1 MGRLRA
7 LSIILTLVA
16 AGCLYKPPAVPLLV
30 EPRSSLEALV
40 GEWTGDYTVDDEYE
54 RTGRISFALKA
65 GEDHAYGDVL
75 MVPSGRPRGYD
86 RYQGAPP
93 PRPDANS
100 RPAEALSIRFVRV
113 FGGGV
118 SGLLDTYWDP
128 DRNCQVS
135 TTFVGD
141 VKGDVIEG
149 TFRSHFT
156 ELASEAT
163 GHWRVTRR
171 VSGR

>member
-7 LSIILTLVA
+7 LSIIFTVVA
-16 AGCLYKPPAVPLLV
+16 AGCLYKPPSVPLFV

-40 GEWTGDYTVDDEYE
+40 GEWAGDYTVDDEYE
-54 RTGRISFALKA
+54 RSGRISFTLTA
-65 GEDHAYGDVL
+65 GEDHAFGDVL
-75 MVPSGRPRGYD
+75 MVPSARPRGYD
-86 RYQGAPP
+86 RYQSFPP
-93 PRPDANS
+93 ARTDANR

-163 GHWRVTRR
+163 GHWRVVRRR
-171 VSGR
+171 VDR